1 MNFYINRIPR
11 RLASAI
17 VGTALALASS
27 IAVLPDAARAQMG
40 PDYWQVTGVAQ
51 NDHLNIRGG
60 PGTSNRIVAI
70 APNGA
75 VFRNLG
81 CRGEGNGRW
90 CHLETPD
97 GSTSGW
103 AAGRFLRETGAPTH
117 GNASGQAGVPELYER
132 RTGEIEV
139 RFAQGCTVLYNPAG
153 RVITAGGSCS
163 GTQRNRAHDAVM
175 AHMRE
180 QGNHA
185 DHSGGGAVASSD
197 VNISGSG
204 TIYGGS
210 ALNGRIF
217 GHREGAYALTV
228 AGSGLTC
235 TGLFRHAP
243 GTVRSESAAVHCTN
257 GASGAAVLVRNRSGN
272 GNTLTLTLTN
282 GTGGYVIF

>member
-1 MNFYINRIPR
+1 MKFRTNQIPQ
-11 RLASAI
+11 RLKAAI
-17 VGTALALASS
+17 AGTAFALAACF
-27 IAVLPDAARAQMG
+27 AVLPGAALAQMG
-40 PDYWQVTGVAQ
+40 PDYWQVTGVASD
-51 NDHLNIRGG
+51 DHLNIRTG
-60 PGTSNRIVAI
+60 PGTSNRVVAL

-90 CHLETPD
+90 CHIETPD

-103 AAGRFLRETGAPTH
+103 VAGRFLQESGAPTH
-117 GNASGQAGVPELYER
+117 GNGSGQSDVPELYER
-132 RTGEIEV
+132 QTGEIEV

-153 RVITAGGSCS
+153 RVVTAGSSCS
-163 GTQRNRAHDAVM
+163 GTQRNRAHDAVE

-185 DHSGGGAVASSD
+185 DHSGGGLTAAD
-197 VNISGSG
+197 VNVSGNG

-217 GHREGAYALTV
+217 GQKEGAYALTV
-228 AGSGLTC
+228 SGSGLTC

-243 GTVRSESAAVHCTN
+243 GTVRSESASVHCTD
-257 GASGAAVLVRNRSGN
+257 GASGTAVLVRNNSGN
-272 GNTLTLTLTN
+272 GSTLTMTLTN
-282 GTGGYVIF
+282 GTGGYVLF